1 MAPKKDGKEEEDDSD
16 EYTYCTEEDEEEPD
30 PMPSTEAVA
39 APVSPNEKAAVA
51 AVRIYEARAA
61 KDEPSSSDDRGP
73 RARDRRP
80 PSPARRERRE
90 RHEEPR
96 GSRVPERETRDTREV
111 APFPS
116 LPTPAPGLPPPP
128 PPNSPRG
135 NWTTKGRKQRC
146 PHCWQK
152 VGSGGSTSGM
162 SQHMYWNEH
171 CLTWQCYGDGT
182 RCSWEEAVARAH
194 EVKLGRER
202 EEYAELAEG
211 VTPARSRQ
219 RRRAKE
225 EGKEKAGSGQE
236 GLPREGK
243 AKRREHRDAVADD
256 PRDHMEQAENV
267 RRRRAEVPPE
277 PEEKEET
284 SGRRRKHKKHRH
296 RRRSP
301 SPDVRAG
308 PKGPKKPPSDDDEDD
323 RDMGSAKRRT
333 APDEVWI
340 KVPRSALRGH

>member
-1 MAPKKDGKEEEDDSD
+1 
-16 EYTYCTEEDEEEPD
+16 
-30 PMPSTEAVA
+30 
-39 APVSPNEKAAVA
+39 
-51 AVRIYEARAA
+51 
-61 KDEPSSSDDRGP
+61 
-73 RARDRRP
+73 
-80 PSPARRERRE
+80 
-90 RHEEPR
+90 
-96 GSRVPERETRDTREV
+96 
-111 APFPS
+111 
-116 LPTPAPGLPPPP
+116 
-128 PPNSPRG
+128 
-135 NWTTKGRKQRC
+135 
-146 PHCWQK
+146 
-152 VGSGGSTSGM
+152 M

-219 RRRAKE
+219 QRRAKE